1 MMPRM
6 PLVRHSVR
14 GLGFKLGVIHLDKKS
29 LRGSREK
36 ESECF
41 SCGLQKLVRKEC
53 ERVSNAFHM
62 QLQQKTVSRLLAS

>member
-14 GLGFKLGVIHLDKKS
+14 GLGFKLGVIHFGKKS
-29 LRGSREK
+29 LRGSKEK

-62 QLQQKTVSRLLAS
+62 QLQQKTVSRLPAS

>member
-14 GLGFKLGVIHLDKKS
+14 GLGFKLGVIHFGKKS
-29 LRGSREK
+29 LRGSREE
-36 ESECF
+36 ESEYF
-41 SCGLQKLVRKEC
+41 TCGLQELVRKEC

-62 QLQQKTVSRLLAS
+62 QLQQKTVSRLPAS